1 MSVPVAVCPILCKH
15 AFCVCVCVLAQRS
28 VEERKARSGV
38 LLMLLTAFGV
48 FVVLCEAGSTSWG
61 SPLGPRQSQRRII
74 HPGTK
79 CVITMRKP
87 GSSSPAAEDC
97 QACWRGGLLL
107 ISCGEALNAGAHSPP
122 YTHIQ
127 GDTMARTHAA
137 ARMLIRTST
146 HRRARRVAHAQQSC
160 TAFPILDF
168 MYFCHG
174 GAALA
179 GQSAPLVPA

>member
-15 AFCVCVCVLAQRS
+15 AFLCVCVLAQRS
-28 VEERKARSGV
+28 VEERKTRSGV
-38 LLMLLTAFGV
+38 LLMPLTAFGV
-48 FVVLCEAGSTSWG
+48 FVALCEAGSTSWG
-61 SPLGPRQSQRRII
+61 SPLGPRQSQLRII

-87 GSSSPAAEDC
+87 GSSGPAAEDC

-137 ARMLIRTST
+137 ARMLVRTSA
-146 HRRARRVAHAQQSC
+146 HRRTRRVAHA
-160 TAFPILDF
+160 AFLDF
-168 MYFCHG
+168 PYFRDG
-174 GAALA
+174 RATLA
-179 GQSAPLVPA
+179 GQSGPPVPA

>member
-1 MSVPVAVCPILCKH
+1 M
-15 AFCVCVCVLAQRS
+15 LAQRS

-48 FVVLCEAGSTSWG
+48 FVALCEAGSTSWG

-127 GDTMARTHAA
+127 GGHNGTYARSGTHA
-137 ARMLIRTST
+137 
-146 HRRARRVAHAQQSC
+146 HRHVRAPPNATCCSC
-160 TAFPILDF
+160 TAELRRVPKSLTLCI
-168 MYFCHG
+168 
-174 GAALA
+174 
-179 GQSAPLVPA
+179 SATAERLWRDSRAHWFLHNECELNELV

>member
-1 MSVPVAVCPILCKH
+1 MCLHKQLILMTPKSPPLLKLRITNERAGGCVSNSVQARIFSV
-15 AFCVCVCVLAQRS
+15 CVCVCVLAQRS

-48 FVVLCEAGSTSWG
+48 FVALCEAGSTSWG
-61 SPLGPRQSQRRII
+61 SPLGPRQSQLRII
-74 HPGTK
+74 HPRTK

-137 ARMLIRTST
+137 ARMLIRTSA
-146 HRRARRVAHAQQSC
+146 HRRTRHVAHA
-160 TAFPILDF
+160 
-168 MYFCHG
+168 
-174 GAALA
+174 
-179 GQSAPLVPA
+179 